1 MFFATLRNRSPPGPT
16 PQFADLHQ
24 IVSSNLARL
33 RVLSQVARAPA
44 PHPPRQCA
52 CLRSSS
58 TAAPA
63 PSQTRFASRRAR
75 TSGRDRA
82 RPMRRSCEPHC
93 LASVP
98 PDKYPRLLRTPA
110 SDCASLQ
117 TRCPP
122 PPPAETHKSAP
133 APAFPPPFFFSFFP
147 PSFLP
152 PAGTIALLSRSVINA
167 NHRPSGDH
175 SGASLD
181 FFPRVN
187 GKLAPVATF
196 TSQICRTY
204 AFSFQSVSRT
214 RYATNL
220 PSGEMRAPPIVF
232 TL

>member
-44 PHPPRQCA
+44 PHRPRQCA

-117 TRCPP
+117 TQFAFHLSTSEILRYPSP
-122 PPPAETHKSAP
+122 AASAATLLRPPAKSPKSAAPP
-133 APAFPPPFFFSFFP
+133 ASLPPLFSRLFL
-147 PSFLP
+147 PSSRLP
-152 PAGTIALLSRSVINA
+152 PAQSRY
-167 NHRPSGDH
+167 
-175 SGASLD
+175 
-181 FFPRVN
+181 FPAR
-187 GKLAPVATF
+187 
-196 TSQICRTY
+196 
-204 AFSFQSVSRT
+204 
-214 RYATNL
+214 
-220 PSGEMRAPPIVF
+220 
-232 TL
+232 